1 MAEVSTRGEI
11 SFLHLESISSLGCP
25 ETVRNVWLATE
36 IVEINIDGLP
46 AATARARAN
55 GLLDGNALA
64 QRWPPRLALI
74 QKEDGESGWAEIL
87 KIIAER
93 DHIATRKRKRGGF

>member
-36 IVEINIDGLP
+36 IMEINIDGLP

-64 QRWPPRLALI
+64 Q
-74 QKEDGESGWAEIL
+74 KG
-87 KIIAER
+87 
-93 DHIATRKRKRGGF
+93 ATKTCFDPKRRR